1 MLKTNKTPEE
11 LLEEIKDIASK
22 KYFSLKD
29 YHQLRKR
36 FSWLDSIFELEQ
48 VNQKNMDMLFEV
60 ESSIANSKKQYRQ
73 IIEKEVIL
81 SFMGYLPIKL
91 FSEKNDAYDN
101 NTKEKAASLLS
112 DFAKKL
118 YAIKI
123 PRDSFSGKRKSCAIQ
138 ILGSLACYFDVPEF
152 LEIAKKALKNKS
164 TVQFVQVTDSLQKY
178 FKSVKKEPD
187 EEIIKIID
195 KRCGKAKTKMELMA
209 SLQFLVETHVISELE
224 ALSRLDEWKEKN
236 DVWY

>member
-1 MLKTNKTPEE
+1 MLEINKTPEE
-11 LLEEIKDIASK
+11 LLEEIKDIAAK
-22 KYFSLKD
+22 KHFSFED
-29 YHQLRKR
+29 YQQLHKR
-36 FSWLDSIFELEQ
+36 FFALNSIFELEQ
-48 VNQKNMDMLFEV
+48 VNQTNMDMLFEI
-60 ESSIANSKKQYRQ
+60 ESNIANSKKQHRQ
-73 IIEKEVIL
+73 RTEEVIL

-91 FSEKNDAYDN
+91 FAKKNDTGDN
-101 NTKEKAASLLS
+101 KTKEKAASLLS

-138 ILGSLACYFDVPEF
+138 ILGSLACYFDATEF
-152 LEIAKKALKNKS
+152 LEVAKKALKDKS
-164 TVQFVQVTDSLQKY
+164 KVQFVQVTDSLQEY
-178 FKSVKKEPD
+178 FKSVDKEPD

-195 KRCGKAKTKMELMA
+195 KRCGKAKTKTELMA